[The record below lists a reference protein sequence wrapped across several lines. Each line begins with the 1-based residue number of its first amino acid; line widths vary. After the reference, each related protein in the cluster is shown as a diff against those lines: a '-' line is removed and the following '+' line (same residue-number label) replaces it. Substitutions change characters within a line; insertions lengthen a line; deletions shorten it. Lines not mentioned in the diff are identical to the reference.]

1 MASGKTGFNIK
12 NTSIYLTGGS
22 TGAKITGVKPD
33 VKISDLLEAATK
45 DEDDSFG
52 GKAKKKQSTVSE
64 FEILNVVV
72 LLKLTTDNDTEKSQS
87 FASKCSIEASKFRVC
102 MFLH

>member
-22 TGAKITGVKPD
+22 TGAVGVKPD
-33 VKISDLLEAATK
+33 VKISDLLEAANK
-45 DEDDSFG
+45 DEDDGFG
-52 GKAKKKQSTVSE
+52 GKAKKKQATGSE

-72 LLKLTTDNDTEKSQS
+72 LLKLTTDNDDEKSKS
-87 FASKCSIEASKFRVC
+87 FASKCSIDASKSRLCV
-102 MFLH
+102 FLN